1 MSCLLWDQPFGQ
13 NTITLNCGHKFDK
26 KCLRKD
32 FQEKLEIPEPC
43 ICPICF
49 KDYYAALLINVDIF
63 TTEIRKERISK
74 IQALV
79 RKRAYELDKEHQ
91 RVHTPNEYKINPTK
105 ESMDEARLIY
115 KQLLK
120 QQALQQK
127 QEQEALIREQQRE
140 NEVLKRQQIESE
152 ELIQEQQEL
161 IREQQIQNQVLKRQQ
176 IEREELIRDQKER
189 IQKLSRQEQY
199 YNTFEK
205 LKGKNRKPVYF
216 E

>member
-1 MSCLLWDQPFGQ
+1 MSCLLCDQPFGE

-49 KDYYAALLINVDIF
+49 KDYYASLLTNVDIF

-152 ELIQEQQEL
+152 AFIQQQNEVITRQEIESDALIQQQE
-161 IREQQIQNQVLKRQQ
+161 
-176 IEREELIRDQKER
+176 ER
-189 IQKLSRQEQY
+189 IQELERQLELERR
-199 YNTFEK
+199 YNNFQ
-205 LKGKNRKPVYF
+205 KGKGKVNRLF
-216 E
+216 F